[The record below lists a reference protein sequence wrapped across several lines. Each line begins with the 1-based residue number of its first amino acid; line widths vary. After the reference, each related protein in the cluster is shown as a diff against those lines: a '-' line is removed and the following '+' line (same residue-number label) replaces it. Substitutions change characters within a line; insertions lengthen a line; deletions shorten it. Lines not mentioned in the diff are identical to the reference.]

1 MTFLSLVAPDAVPW
15 CGNRWPTSGDFPIR
29 AAISIPRQTRE
40 NVHTAEESTCA
51 SHLPDTPSSLLL
63 EYDILPSVPHRE
75 LRTTML
81 GDHQGSVGY
90 RDVTVGVRVHANR
103 YRVSSA

>member
-15 CGNRWPTSGDFPIR
+15 CGNRWPTSDDFPIR

-40 NVHTAEESTCA
+40 NVHTAEESICA
-51 SHLPDTPSSLLL
+51 SHLPDTSSSLLL

-90 RDVTVGVRVHANR
+90 RKVTVGARVHANR